1 MNLSDEEQNEVLKV
15 MKSQMLTL
23 LHGEFV
29 KKFEEE
35 FARYIGVK
43 HAIAVNTGTAA
54 LHIAIAALDIGP
66 GDEVIVPPF
75 TFIASA
81 SSILH
86 NNAIPIFADIDDK
99 TYTLDPDS
107 VKEQIT
113 DKTKAII
120 PVHLAGIGADTRALI
135 DIAEDNEIFIIEDA
149 AQSIGTKCYNKKVGA
164 LGHLGCFSFYPSK
177 NITTGEGGM
186 ITTNDDV
193 LAEQCRLLRHHGE
206 PEWYV
211 YNRLGYNYRMTEIQ
225 GAIGRVQLK
234 RIDGF
239 IKLRNKNAQ
248 YLSKATSEIPGIEP
262 PFIPDYC
269 EPAFNYWIGRFNPDI
284 LGLTKTQFLKAF
296 PRSKVLYP
304 KPLYETKLFQD
315 KIAYSKGCPWSC
327 PFYGKEIDYKKVHL
341 PRVEQ
346 ITREIFA
353 LDIHPKVS
361 KEILNENIGI
371 MRNLAKK

>member
-29 KKFEEE
+29 KKFEED
-35 FARYIGVK
+35 FARYIGVN

-99 TYTLDPDS
+99 SYTLDPDS
-107 VKEQIT
+107 VLEKIT

-120 PVHLAGIGADTRALI
+120 PVHLAGIGADTSALI
-135 DIAEDNEIFIIEDA
+135 DIAEEHELSVIEDA
-149 AQSIGTKCYNKKVGA
+149 AQSIGTECYNKKVGA
-164 LGHLGCFSFYPSK
+164 LGHIGCFSFYPSK

-186 ITTNDDV
+186 ITTDDDM
-193 LAEQCRLLRHHGE
+193 LAEQSRLLRHHGE

-234 RIDGF
+234 KIDDF

-248 YLSKATSEIPGIEP
+248 YLSEATSDILGIQP
-262 PFIPDYC
+262 PFIPEYC
-269 EPAFNYWIGRFNPDI
+269 KPAFNYWIGRINPDI
-284 LGLTKTQFLKAF
+284 LGLTKPQFLKAF

-304 KPLYETKLFQD
+304 KPLYETKLFQE

-327 PFYGKEIDYKKVHL
+327 PFYGKEIDYKKIHL
-341 PRVEQ
+341 PRVEK
-346 ITREIFA
+346 ITKEIFA
-353 LDIHPKVS
+353 LDIHPNVS
-361 KEILNENIGI
+361 KEILDENIGI
-371 MRNLAKK
+371 MKNLAKK